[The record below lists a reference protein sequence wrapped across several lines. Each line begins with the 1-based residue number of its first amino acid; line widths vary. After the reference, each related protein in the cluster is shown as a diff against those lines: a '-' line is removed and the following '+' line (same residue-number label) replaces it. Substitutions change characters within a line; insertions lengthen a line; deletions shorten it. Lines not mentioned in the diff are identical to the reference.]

1 MPQLERYDQCPD
13 TCPMA
18 PSHEDVADMSR
29 FCMPTKTKLAR
40 MLLPAWISGVGVLS
54 SENGQTLH
62 TGDLMDDLA
71 CVIGQRDDCSKR
83 LRSSHFSQQQSI

>member
-13 TCPMA
+13 TSPMA
-18 PSHEDVADMSR
+18 PSHKDLTDTSR

-40 MLLPAWISGVGVLS
+40 MSLPAWISGIRVLR

-62 TGDLMDDLA
+62 TGDLMDNLA
-71 CVIGQRDDCSKR
+71 CVIGQ
-83 LRSSHFSQQQSI
+83 